1 MALTASVGAFSAQPA
16 SAQTVTAAKAAT
28 ATVATTAT
36 TTKTVAKVVKKKKLS
51 KAALQQA
58 KARRAISTAKK
69 HIGDPY
75 RWGATGPHAF
85 DCSGLVKYAWRKAG
99 VKLPRTTYSQ
109 KKAVKKKVKWGHFK
123 IGDLI
128 FTSGGGHV
136 GMYVGHGKMIH
147 SPHSGS
153 RVRIDKLNSYRK
165 RTFVGAVRPGL

>member
-1 MALTASVGAFSAQPA
+1 VALTASVGAFSVQPA
-16 SAQTVTAAKAAT
+16 SAQTATAAKAAT
-28 ATVATTAT
+28 ATVTTTAVT
-36 TTKTVAKVVKKKKLS
+36 ASTKTVKKKLS
-51 KAALQQA
+51 KAALQQS

-99 VKLPRTTYSQ
+99 VKLPRTTYSMR
-109 KKAVKKKVKWGHFK
+109 KAVKKKVSWGHFK

-165 RTFVGAVRPGL
+165 QTFVGAVRPGL